1 MGRSYPNHDITAET
15 VARAFISGW
24 IPCFGVPSIITTDR
38 GHQFEST
45 LRKQLMDLL
54 DLLGYIPLDNI
65 ISLQTVSLNV
75 LNNNL
80 KLYLSLTPYLNCWTV
95 SLSIIL
101 LGIRTAI
108 NPNIGCTPA
117 KLIYSTTLCLPG
129 AFFNPTDNSVT
140 IDPADY
146 VQNVKSNLLSLH
158 AVPP

>member
-1 MGRSYPNHDITAET
+1 
-15 VARAFISGW
+15 
-24 IPCFGVPSIITTDR
+24 
-38 GHQFEST
+38 
-45 LRKQLMDLL
+45 MDLL

>member
-1 MGRSYPNHDITAET
+1 
-15 VARAFISGW
+15 
-24 IPCFGVPSIITTDR
+24 
-38 GHQFEST
+38 
-45 LRKQLMDLL
+45 MDLL

-75 LNNNL
+75 FNNNL
-80 KLYLSLTPYLNCWTV
+80 KLHLSLTPYLNCWTV
-95 SLSIIL
+95 SPSIIL

-117 KLIYSTTLCLPG
+117 KLIYGTTLRLPE

-146 VQNVKSNLLSLH
+146 VQNLKNNRVYMQYPRKSLPIDQYMYLLTFSLILTYLFNMLPCTNH
-158 AVPP
+158 YNHHKMVLTKLYCI